1 MDIADIETLNSV
13 SLLRISVE
21 CIIMKRVN
29 ILTNGRYIN
38 YNPINTEA
46 ENTENGLVHY
56 KLSPL
61 LFSSI

>member
-1 MDIADIETLNSV
+1 MKKKIKSV

-21 CIIMKRVN
+21 CTIMKRVN
-29 ILTNGRYIN
+29 ILTNGRYLN

-46 ENTENGLVHY
+46 ENSENGLVNY
-56 KLSPL
+56 KLIPL

>member
-1 MDIADIETLNSV
+1 
-13 SLLRISVE
+13 
-21 CIIMKRVN
+21 MKRVN

-46 ENTENGLVHY
+46 ENTENGLVNY

>member
-1 MDIADIETLNSV
+1 MADIETLNSV

-46 ENTENGLVHY
+46 ENTENGLVNY

-61 LFSSI
+61 LLSSI

>member
-1 MDIADIETLNSV
+1 MEDIETLNSV

-21 CIIMKRVN
+21 CIIMKSIN

-46 ENTENGLVHY
+46 KNTENGLVNY